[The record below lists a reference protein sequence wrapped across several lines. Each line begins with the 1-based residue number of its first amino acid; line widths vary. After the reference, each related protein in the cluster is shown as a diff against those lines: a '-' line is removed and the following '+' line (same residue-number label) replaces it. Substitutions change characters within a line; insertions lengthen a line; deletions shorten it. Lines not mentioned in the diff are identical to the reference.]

1 MYIKVLTVS
10 ELNNYIKKVIDSD
23 FILGN
28 AYIKGEISNFK
39 LHTSGH
45 AYFSLKDENGK
56 INCVMF
62 RSDAQNLK
70 FIPENGMK
78 VNVKGRVS
86 VYIKDGAYQ
95 LYASEI
101 ELEGMGELYIAFE
114 KLKEKLA
121 KKGMFDEKHKQSIP
135 AYPSKIGVITSKTGA
150 AVRDIINVSRR
161 RNKNIDII
169 IYPVLVQGI
178 KASKELI
185 KGLEYMNSISDV
197 DTIIIARGG
206 GSIEEL
212 WAFNDEELAYAVYNS
227 KKPVVTGV
235 GHETDFTIVDFVS
248 DMRAPTPSAAAEIAV
263 PDLMQFNDRIYTM
276 KKRLS
281 AVTEYYFENKR
292 NELEIKKRIIENNS
306 PEAFIVNGYSIL
318 EKLQELL
325 LIKTKRR
332 LETEKEKISKYK
344 SILASNNPQNVL
356 NKGYSIIKDKN
367 GNFIDNVKRLRNE
380 KNVVVVMKD
389 GAIETSLMTKELPR

>member
-10 ELNNYIKKVIDSD
+10 ELNNYIKKVMDSD

-62 RSDAQNLK
+62 KSDVQNLK

-86 VYIKDGAYQ
+86 VYVKDGAYQ
-95 LYASEI
+95 LYANEI

-114 KLKEKLA
+114 KLKEKLS
-121 KKGMFDEKHKQSIP
+121 KKGLFDENHKQSIP
-135 AYPSKIGVITSKTGA
+135 LYPSKIGVITSRTGA
-150 AVRDIINVSRR
+150 AVRDIINVCRR

-178 KASKELI
+178 RASKELI
-185 KGLEYMNSISDV
+185 KGIQYMNSMADI

-212 WAFNDEELAYAVYNS
+212 WAFNDEDLAYAIYNS

-263 PDLMQFNDRIYTM
+263 PDLFQLNDKIYIM
-276 KKRLS
+276 KKHLNS
-281 AVTEYYFENKR
+281 IKDYYFESKR
-292 NELEIKKRIIENNS
+292 NELNLKKKIIENNS

-318 EKLQELL
+318 EKLQQLL
-325 LIKTKRR
+325 LIKTKRKM
-332 LETEKEKISKYK
+332 EIEKEKVLKYK

-356 NKGYSIIKDKN
+356 NKGYSIIKDRD
-367 GNFIDNVKRLRNE
+367 GEFINTIKKLQNKKD
-380 KNVVVVMKD
+380 VVVIMKD
-389 GAIETSLMTKELPR
+389 GAVETSLITK

>member
-10 ELNNYIKKVIDSD
+10 ELNSYIKKVMDSD

-62 RSDAQNLK
+62 RSDVQSLK
-70 FIPENGMK
+70 FMPENGMK

-114 KLKEKLA
+114 KLKEKLSR
-121 KKGMFDEKHKQSIP
+121 KGIFHEEHKQSITL
-135 AYPSKIGVITSKTGA
+135 YPSKIGVITSKTGA

-161 RNKNIDII
+161 RNKNIDIV
-169 IYPVLVQGI
+169 IYPVLVQGV
-178 KASKELI
+178 KASKEII
-185 KGLEYMNSISDV
+185 KGIDYMNNADDV

-212 WAFNDEELAYAVYNS
+212 WAFNDENLAYAVYNS
-227 KKPVVTGV
+227 KKPVITGV

-263 PDLMQFNDRIYTM
+263 PDLSQFSDKIYTM

-281 AVTEYYFENKR
+281 ADACYYLESKR
-292 NELEIKKRIIENNS
+292 KDLELKKKLIENNS

-318 EKLQELL
+318 GKLQELL
-325 LIKTKRR
+325 FIKTKRT
-332 LETEKEKISKYK
+332 LEIEKEKISKYK
-344 SILASNNPQNVL
+344 YILASNNPQNVL
-356 NKGYSIIKDKN
+356 NKGYSIIKDKD
-367 GNFIDNVKRLRNE
+367 GEFIDTVKKLKSVND
-380 KNVVVVMKD
+380 VVITMKD
-389 GAIETSLMTKELPR
+389 GYVETSLINK

>member
-10 ELNNYIKKVIDSD
+10 ELNSYIKKVMDSD

-62 RSDAQNLK
+62 RSDVQSLK
-70 FIPENGMK
+70 FMPENGMK

-114 KLKEKLA
+114 KLKEKLSR
-121 KKGMFDEKHKQSIP
+121 KGIFDEEHKQSITL
-135 AYPSKIGVITSKTGA
+135 YPSKIGVITSKTGA

-161 RNKNIDII
+161 RNKNIDIV
-169 IYPVLVQGI
+169 IYPVLVQGV
-178 KASKELI
+178 KASKEII
-185 KGLEYMNSISDV
+185 KGIDYMNNADDV

-212 WAFNDEELAYAVYNS
+212 WAFNDENLAYAVYNS
-227 KKPVVTGV
+227 KKPVITGV

-263 PDLMQFNDRIYTM
+263 PDLSQFSDKIYTM

-281 AVTEYYFENKR
+281 ADACYYFESKR
-292 NELEIKKRIIENNS
+292 KDLELKKKLIENNS

-318 EKLQELL
+318 GKLQELL
-325 LIKTKRR
+325 FIKTKRT
-332 LETEKEKISKYK
+332 LEIEKEKISKYK
-344 SILASNNPQNVL
+344 YILASNNPQNVL
-356 NKGYSIIKDKN
+356 NKGYSIIKDKD
-367 GNFIDNVKRLRNE
+367 GEFIDTVKKLKSVND
-380 KNVVVVMKD
+380 VVITMKD
-389 GAIETSLMTKELPR
+389 GYVETSLINK

>member
-10 ELNNYIKKVIDSD
+10 ELNSYIKKVMDND

-56 INCVMF
+56 INCIMF
-62 RSDAQNLK
+62 RSDARNLK

-95 LYASEI
+95 LYANEI

-114 KLKEKLA
+114 KLKEKLS
-121 KKGMFDEKHKQSIP
+121 KKGMFDETHKQDIP
-135 AYPSKIGVITSKTGA
+135 LYPSRVGVITSKTGA

-161 RNKNIDII
+161 RNKNVDIL
-169 IYPVLVQGI
+169 IYPVLVQGVNAAKEII
-178 KASKELI
+178 KAI
-185 KGLEYMNSISDV
+185 EYMNAADDV

-212 WAFNDEELAYAVYNS
+212 WAFNDENLAYAIYNS
-227 KKPVVTGV
+227 KKPIVTGV

-263 PDLMQFNDRIYTM
+263 PDLTQFSDRLHTM
-276 KKRLS
+276 KRRLA
-281 AVTEYYFENKR
+281 AVTDRYFENKR
-292 NELEIKKRIIENNS
+292 NELEIKKKLIENNS
-306 PEAFIVNGYSIL
+306 PESFIVNGYSIL

-325 LIKTKRR
+325 LIKTKRK
-332 LETEKEKISKYK
+332 LEIQREKLLKYK

-356 NKGYSIIKDKN
+356 NKGYSIIKNKN
-367 GNFIDNVKRLRNE
+367 GEFIDNVE
-380 KNVVVVMKD
+380 KMKKENDIVVIMKD
-389 GAIETSLMTKELPR
+389 GTIETSLIIK

>member
-10 ELNNYIKKVIDSD
+10 ELNNYIKKVMDSD

-62 RSDAQNLK
+62 RSDVQNLK
-70 FIPENGMK
+70 FVPENGMK

-86 VYIKDGAYQ
+86 VYVKDGAYQ
-95 LYASEI
+95 LYANEI

-114 KLKEKLA
+114 KLKQKLS
-121 KKGMFDEKHKQSIP
+121 KKGLFDENHKQSIP
-135 AYPSKIGVITSKTGA
+135 LYPLKIGVITSSTGA
-150 AVRDIINVSRR
+150 AVRDIINVCRR
-161 RNKNIDII
+161 RNKNMDII

-178 KASKELI
+178 NASRELI
-185 KGLEYMNSISDV
+185 KGIQYMNSMTDV

-212 WAFNDEELAYAVYNS
+212 WAFNDEDLAYAIYNS

-248 DMRAPTPSAAAEIAV
+248 DMRAPTPSAAAEIVV
-263 PDLMQFNDRIYTM
+263 PDLLQLNDRIYIM
-276 KKRLS
+276 KKHLS
-281 AVTEYYFENKR
+281 SIVNYYFESKR
-292 NELEIKKRIIENNS
+292 NELNIKKKIIENNS
-306 PEAFIVNGYSIL
+306 PEVFIVNGYSIL
-318 EKLQELL
+318 QKLQELL
-325 LIKTKRR
+325 LIKTKRK
-332 LETEKEKISKYK
+332 LEIEKEKILKYK
-344 SILASNNPQNVL
+344 SILASNNPQSVL

-367 GNFIDNVKRLRNE
+367 GQFIDTIKKLENK
-380 KNVVVVMKD
+380 KDVVVIMKD
-389 GAIETSLMTKELPR
+389 GAIETSLITK